1 MFQKVLNVVAL
12 CVLDCQN
19 CARNSSIK
27 IERNESELSLSS
39 LMAGL
44 PHDGVDDVEPRD
56 LELGAAL
63 LDELLDG
70 LDDVLVE
77 LDGLD
82 RRLGDGRHARL
93 RDRRLQLVQRRQLLV
108 ERLHRLHLDRGPF
121 SPPSRPRSITLLSSA
136 STF

>member
-1 MFQKVLNVVAL
+1 MP
-12 CVLDCQN
+12 
-19 CARNSSIK
+19 R
-27 IERNESELSLSS
+27 
-39 LMAGL
+39 L

-82 RRLGDGRHARL
+82 RRLGDARHARL
-93 RDRRLQLVQRRQLLV
+93 RDGRLQLVERRQLLV
-108 ERLHRLHLDRGPF
+108 ERLHRLHLEVEPLSLVSRLVSHTSSFKCPATVKFREGHVF
-121 SPPSRPRSITLLSSA
+121 SP
-136 STF
+136 

>member
-1 MFQKVLNVVAL
+1 
-12 CVLDCQN
+12 
-19 CARNSSIK
+19 
-27 IERNESELSLSS
+27 
-39 LMAGL
+39 MAGL
-44 PHDGVDDVEPRD
+44 PDDGVDDVEPRD
-56 LELGAAL
+56 LELGSAL